1 MSVAASVSVAR
12 DTRCATAS
20 ATGNGTGH
28 FGERD
33 QGWGGEG
40 PRGELI
46 ITTRGARTHNDICR
60 SNYIWKSGSFTARA
74 PARTARIVNE
84 EVQRRQQREGSGERQ
99 RGNTDILVGS

>member
-1 MSVAASVSVAR
+1 MRLHLQLETELSTLENV
-12 DTRCATAS
+12 TR
-20 ATGNGTGH
+20 G
-28 FGERD
+28 
-33 QGWGGEG
+33 GGEG

-74 PARTARIVNE
+74 AARTARIVNE

-99 RGNTDILVGS
+99 RGKTDILVGS